1 GTTADHV
8 VVFADGSMESRE
20 KAYVDL
26 SRMRH
31 TTAVVFARP
40 DIEND
45 LAELGMEPEVQG
57 FDAIKKIIGAMS
69 RSQQKDTSLDYAV
82 TDKLELEPE
91 TGAAGPAPASIP
103 NRRHAAP

>member
-1 GTTADHV
+1 
-8 VVFADGSMESRE
+8 MESRE

-82 TDKLELEPE
+82 TDKPEPE
-91 TGAAGPAPASIP
+91 TGAAGPTPAPLPHRGRVAS
-103 NRRHAAP
+103 

>member
-1 GTTADHV
+1 
-8 VVFADGSMESRE
+8 
-20 KAYVDL
+20 
-26 SRMRH
+26 MRH

-69 RSQQKDTSLDYAV
+69 RSQQKDTSLDYAG

-91 TGAAGPAPASIP
+91 TGATEPTLASLP
-103 NRRHAAP
+103 HRGRAAP